1 MHYNAFRHT
10 LEEDNGKLIA
20 VFDESVRADDA
31 FEIADYLEQKDH
43 YFGLQGEL
51 DGCHETID
59 EFQDDIR
66 DLKQEKE
73 DLQSQVDKLDDRL
86 QSIINMIE
94 CSYKNDDPQEI
105 LEESVSL
112 CSSPLSK

>member
-1 MHYNAFRHT
+1 MIYNASTHS
-10 LEEDNGKLIA
+10 LEENNGELIA
-20 VFDESVRADDA
+20 IFSQNVRADKA
-31 FEIADYLEQKDH
+31 FEIADYLDQKDY
-43 YFGLQGEL
+43 YFGLEGEL
-51 DGCHETID
+51 EGCHETID

-94 CSYKNDDPQEI
+94 RSYKNDDLQEI
-105 LEESVSL
+105 LEDIVSL
-112 CSSPLSK
+112 CSSPLPK